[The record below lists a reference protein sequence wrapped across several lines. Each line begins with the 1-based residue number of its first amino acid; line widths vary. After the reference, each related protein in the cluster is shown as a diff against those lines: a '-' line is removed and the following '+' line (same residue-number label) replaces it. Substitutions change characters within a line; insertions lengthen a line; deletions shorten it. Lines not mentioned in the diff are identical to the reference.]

1 MTGPDIPCVAVAHDD
16 EAEQL
21 REALRAGTL
30 EHYLDAALY
39 DHEYKRRKQ
48 DLTFYR
54 ALANDVAPADAS
66 DLLELGCGSGRL
78 LLPLARDGHRVTG
91 VDLSAAMLAR
101 LRERLDRAPEEVRA
115 RVTLHR
121 ADFRKLALRRR
132 FPLILCPFNAFM
144 HLYTREDVEQ
154 FLAAIRRHLRK
165 DGLFVFDVMNP
176 DLRWLSRDADKRWAR
191 TKFRHPTTGERMI
204 YTTNLVWDGPLQI
217 AFMRIYYA
225 KEKGRREEVV
235 QLTHRYFFP
244 RELEALLHY
253 NGFRIERHEG
263 DFEGQPLTTDSEQQV
278 LHCRLR

>member
-1 MTGPDIPCVAVAHDD
+1 MRAVAPRHDD
-16 EAEQL
+16 QAERL
-21 REALRAGTL
+21 REALHAGTL

-39 DHEYKRRKQ
+39 DHEYKRRK
-48 DLTFYR
+48 DDVRFYR
-54 ALANDVAPADAS
+54 ALADEVATE
-66 DLLELGCGSGRL
+66 LLELGCGSGRL

-101 LRERLDRAPEEVRA
+101 LRERLDQAPADVRA

-121 ADFRKLALRRR
+121 ADFRSLALRRR
-132 FPLILCPFNAFM
+132 YPLIVCPFNAFM
-144 HLYTREDVEQ
+144 HLYTRTDVEQ
-154 FLAAIRRHLRK
+154 FLAAVKRHLRK

-176 DLRWLSRDADKRWAR
+176 DLRWLSRDPDKRWAR
-191 TKFRHPTTGERMI
+191 TRFRHPTTGERMI

-225 KEKGRREEVV
+225 KDKARAREQVV

-244 RELEALLHY
+244 LELEALLHY
-253 NGFRIERHEG
+253 NGFRIERHDG
-263 DFEGQPLTTDSEQQV
+263 DFDGQPLTTESEQQV